1 MSSKAKALA
10 VFFLCMIVGFASTAL
25 AKKPVNTIDV
35 AVTNTYIQRDKLET
49 TKENLKLKLE
59 IATLKKQLRE
69 LNTDTRQLKTSG
81 STRKHG
87 SELKKNKHT
96 QRKTRRKSITVDT
109 VYGFGD
115 KIIADI
121 KVGRKKM
128 SVRAGDTIPGFGKVI
143 AIKGNELVLKQGHRV
158 RSIRF

>member
-87 SELKKNKHT
+87 GELKNMHVP
-96 QRKTRRKSITVDT
+96 RKPRRKSITVDT

-128 SVRAGDTIPGFGKVI
+128 SVRAGDTIPGFGKII